1 MIGLASVEE
10 ALAALRQGR
19 PVLVT
24 DSEDRE
30 NEGDVILAAADPH
43 RRVAGLDDPAH
54 QRLPLCARARARRPT
69 GWGCRSWSPTTA
81 TRCAPPT
88 R

>member
-1 MIGLASVEE
+1 MIGLATIED

-30 NEGDVILAAADPH
+30 NEGDVILAAET
-43 RRVAGLDDPAH
+43 LDDEWLAWTIRH
-54 QRLPLCARARARRPT
+54 TSGYICAPGARTRRRPA
-69 GWGCRSWSPTTA
+69 RSAAHGRRQP
-81 TRCAPPT
+81 
-88 R
+88 